1 MYSTHMYSLYVFM
14 NISSTV
20 HNKDI
25 IFLKKLKK
33 TYLRKDAPNQM

>member
-1 MYSTHMYSLYVFM
+1 MYSIHIYSLYVFM

-25 IFLKKLKK
+25 NFLKKLKK